1 MIPDITRI
9 SLGHRP
15 NIFGASS
22 GLKKTPNIFTAAE
35 FSPTI
40 FRRSQRTVLLKL
52 NQHNTPHSLLQALL
66 NFPKKKSHFLVCSEK
81 LLCNCVSFMRHSQL
95 QLAL

>member
-9 SLGHRP
+9 SPGHRP
-15 NIFGASS
+15 EYFRYQFRIK
-22 GLKKTPNIFTAAE
+22 KKTPNIFTAAE
-35 FSPTI
+35 FSRTI

-66 NFPKKKSHFLVCSEK
+66 NFPKKNPISSFVPKNYFAIVC
-81 LLCNCVSFMRHSQL
+81 HS
-95 QLAL
+95 

>member
-35 FSPTI
+35 FSRTI
-40 FRRSQRTVLLKL
+40 FPRSQRTVLLKL

-66 NFPKKKSHFLVCSEK
+66 NFPKKNLISSFVPKNYFAIVC
-81 LLCNCVSFMRHSQL
+81 HS
-95 QLAL
+95 

>member
-35 FSPTI
+35 FSRTI
-40 FRRSQRTVLLKL
+40 FVAPNERFYL
-52 NQHNTPHSLLQALL
+52 N
-66 NFPKKKSHFLVCSEK
+66 
-81 LLCNCVSFMRHSQL
+81 
-95 QLAL
+95 